1 MANSVLDFVLCAKM
15 KRLKLLQQLGFT
27 AVL

>member
-1 MANSVLDFVLCAKM
+1 MANSVLDFVLGAKM
-15 KRLKLLQQLGFT
+15 KRLKLLQQLGFI